1 MLEFRSGY
9 LCTYYI
15 FYVLHGQKVNMFTF
29 LLGNFTFF
37 IMLSVVTWFLQYAMQ
52 FGNFVN
58 SEGNLIL
65 LMWVMLWFKVFK
77 VHFSMFLNQQNSK

>member
-1 MLEFRSGY
+1 MRMLEFRSGY

-37 IMLSVVTWFLQYAMQ
+37 IMLSVTWFLQYAMQ

-65 LMWVMLWFKVFK
+65 LMWVSELWFG
-77 VHFSMFLNQQNSK
+77 